1 MTDATR
7 TIDPPIPT
15 LPPEKVRA
23 AALTVCRRA
32 HDIDDARLLLD
43 ALGLADGADE
53 DGEHHLVILRHTW
66 MNPWLIDD
74 RNGISYIDLYFR
86 HLEQRIA
93 ALLPTR

>member
-43 ALGLADGADE
+43 ALGLADGD
-53 DGEHHLVILRHTW
+53 HLATLRTVRPLW
-66 MNPWLIDD
+66 PWT
-74 RNGISYIDLYFR
+74 
-86 HLEQRIA
+86 QAAIA
-93 ALLPTR
+93 HGQW